1 MENRQWEIKSDLLLT
16 NESAASKVFS
26 NDVLVTLIS
35 EYVEVQDV
43 GKFAGITRATYSVLS
58 TPGFWR
64 KLYQRCTDLPVELHD
79 PAILNHS
86 RGLRAMVIRAL
97 RIRYSYKLKDVGD
110 MRTMMREKRV
120 GIEDLRM
127 KVSGN

>member
-16 NESAASKVFS
+16 NESAASKVFN

-58 TPGFWR
+58 TPI
-64 KLYQRCTDLPVELHD
+64 KIV
-79 PAILNHS
+79 N
-86 RGLRAMVIRAL
+86 
-97 RIRYSYKLKDVGD
+97 DV
-110 MRTMMREKRV
+110 
-120 GIEDLRM
+120 
-127 KVSGN
+127 